1 MKWVN
6 ETEFTLEEVLAIA
19 KGDYFALAEQVGIGS
34 DLIDLDPRNT
44 NTEAMILFD
53 TLLARCGS
61 EVAVY
66 AIEGE
71 EEIEKTRFLRR
82 LLGYWLASAPGWLD
96 KLEAHDQGR
105 QKGMLSGVKSSSTS
119 RDYANDA
126 PSIKDP
132 AVEDLSHV
140 SYFTKAT
147 AESETDMGTVA
158 SRIAEIDSV
167 AKGIYSEWA
176 DALATRFS
184 LGV

>member
-1 MKWVN
+1 MRFVT
-6 ETEFTLEEVLAIA
+6 ETEFTLDEVLAIA
-19 KGDYFALAEQVGIGS
+19 QGDYFALAEQVGLS
-34 DLIDLDPRNT
+34 SLVDVDPRNT
-44 NTEAMILFD
+44 NEVAGILFE
-53 TLLARCGS
+53 TLLAGCGS

-66 AIEGE
+66 ALEGQE
-71 EEIEKTRFLRR
+71 DFEKTRFLRM
-82 LLGYWLASAPGWLD
+82 LLGFWLSSAPGWLD
-96 KLEAHDQGR
+96 RLEAHGQAR
-105 QKGMLSGVKSSSTS
+105 QKGLMSGVKSSSTN

-147 AESETDMGTVA
+147 AESETDMGTPA
-158 SRIAEIDSV
+158 SRVAEVDSV

-176 DALATRFS
+176 DALANRFS

>member
-1 MKWVN
+1 MRFVN

-19 KGDYFALAEQVGIGS
+19 QGDYFALAEQVG
-34 DLIDLDPRNT
+34 LANLTNLDPRNT
-44 NTEAMILFD
+44 QEVAGILFE
-53 TLLARCGS
+53 TLLARCGD

-71 EEIEKTRFLRR
+71 EELEKTRFLKRF
-82 LLGYWLASAPGWLD
+82 LGYWLASAPGWLD
-96 KLEAHDQGR
+96 RLEAHNQGR
-105 QKGMLSGVKSSSTS
+105 QKGLLSGVKSSSTN

-167 AKGIYSEWA
+167 AKGIYSDWA

>member
-1 MKWVN
+1 MRFVT

-19 KGDYFALAEQVGIGS
+19 QGDYFALAERLGLVNLQNV
-34 DLIDLDPRNT
+34 DPRNT
-44 NTEAMILFD
+44 QDVSDILFE
-53 TLLARCGS
+53 TLLARCGD

-71 EEIEKTRFLRR
+71 EELEKTRFLKRF
-82 LLGYWLASAPGWLD
+82 LGYWLSSAPGWLD
-96 KLEAHDQGR
+96 RLDAHDKAR
-105 QKGMLSGVKSSSTS
+105 QKGLMSGVKSSSTN

-147 AESETDMGTVA
+147 AESETDMGTPA
-158 SRIAEIDSV
+158 SRVAEIDSV

-176 DALATRFS
+176 DALANRFS

>member
-1 MKWVN
+1 MKFVN

-19 KGDYFALAEQVGIGS
+19 QGDYFALAELVGIGPG
-34 DLIDLDPRNT
+34 LVYLVARNT
-44 NTEAMILFD
+44 NEKADILFE

-66 AIEGE
+66 ALEGE
-71 EEIEKTRFLRR
+71 DETAHPRFLRR
-82 LLGYWLASAPGWLD
+82 LLGYWLSSAPGWLD
-96 KLEAHDQGR
+96 RLDAHKQAR
-105 QKGMLSGVKSSSTS
+105 QKGLMSGVKSSSTN

-147 AESETDMGTVA
+147 AESETDMGTPA
-158 SRIAEIDSV
+158 SRVAEIDSV

-176 DALATRFS
+176 DAIATRFS

>member
-1 MKWVN
+1 MRFVN

-19 KGDYFALAEQVGIGS
+19 QGDYFALAEQVG
-34 DLIDLDPRNT
+34 LANLANLDPRNT
-44 NTEAMILFD
+44 QDVAGILFD
-53 TLLARCGS
+53 TLLARCGD

-71 EEIEKTRFLRR
+71 EELEKTRFLKRF
-82 LLGYWLASAPGWLD
+82 LGYWLASAPGWLD
-96 KLEAHDQGR
+96 RLEAHNQGR
-105 QKGMLSGVKSSSTS
+105 QKGLLSGVKSSSTN

-132 AVEDLSHV
+132 ALEDLSHV

-176 DALATRFS
+176 DAIATRFS

>member
-1 MKWVN
+1 MRFVT

-19 KGDYFALAEQVGIGS
+19 QGDYFALAEQVG
-34 DLIDLDPRNT
+34 LANLTNLDPRNT
-44 NTEAMILFD
+44 QDVAGILFE
-53 TLLARCGS
+53 TLLARCGD

-71 EEIEKTRFLRR
+71 EELEKTRFLKRF
-82 LLGYWLASAPGWLD
+82 LGYWLASAPGWLD
-96 KLEAHDQGR
+96 RLEAHDKGR
-105 QKGMLSGVKSSSTS
+105 QKGLLSGVKSSSTN

-176 DALATRFS
+176 DAIATRFS

>member
-1 MKWVN
+1 MNFVT

-19 KGDYFALAEQVGIGS
+19 QGDYFALAEQVGLS
-34 DLIDLDPRNT
+34 NLVDVDPRNT
-44 NTEAMILFD
+44 NEVASILFE
-53 TLLARCGS
+53 TLRARCGS

-66 AIEGE
+66 ALEGQE
-71 EEIEKTRFLRR
+71 DFEKTRFLRM
-82 LLGYWLASAPGWLD
+82 LLGFWLSSAPGWLD
-96 KLEAHDQGR
+96 RLDAHDQAR
-105 QKGMLSGVKSSSTS
+105 QKGRRSGVKASSRD

-147 AESETDMGTVA
+147 AESETDMGTPA
-158 SRIAEIDSV
+158 SRVAEIDSV

>member
-1 MKWVN
+1 MRIVA
-6 ETEFTLEEVLAIA
+6 EIEFTVEEVLATA
-19 KGDYFALAEQVGIGS
+19 QGDYFALAEQVGLS
-34 DLIDLDPRNT
+34 SLVDVDPRNT
-44 NTEAMILFD
+44 NEVAGNLFE

-66 AIEGE
+66 ALEGQE
-71 EEIEKTRFLRR
+71 DFEKTRFLRM
-82 LLGYWLASAPGWLD
+82 LLGFWLSSAPGWLD
-96 KLEAHDQGR
+96 RLDAHKQAR
-105 QKGMLSGVKSSSTS
+105 QKGLMSGVKSSSTN

-147 AESETDMGTVA
+147 AESETDMGTPA

>member
-1 MKWVN
+1 MKFVT

-19 KGDYFALAEQVGIGS
+19 QGDYFALAEQVGLS
-34 DLIDLDPRNT
+34 SLIDVDPRNT
-44 NTEAMILFD
+44 NEVAGILFE

-66 AIEGE
+66 ALEGQE
-71 EEIEKTRFLRR
+71 DFEKTRFLRM
-82 LLGYWLASAPGWLD
+82 LLGFWLSSAPGWLD
-96 KLEAHDQGR
+96 RLDAHKQAR
-105 QKGMLSGVKSSSTS
+105 QKGLMSGVKSSSTN

-126 PSIKDP
+126 PSIKEP

-147 AESETDMGTVA
+147 AESETDMGTPA
-158 SRIAEIDSV
+158 SRVAEIDSV
-167 AKGIYSEWA
+167 AKGIYSDWA

>member
-1 MKWVN
+1 MRFVT

-19 KGDYFALAEQVGIGS
+19 QGDYFALAEQVG
-34 DLIDLDPRNT
+34 LANLTNLDPRNT
-44 NTEAMILFD
+44 QDVAGILFD
-53 TLLARCGS
+53 TLLARCGD

-71 EEIEKTRFLRR
+71 EELEKTRFLKRF
-82 LLGYWLASAPGWLD
+82 LGYWLASAPGWLD
-96 KLEAHDQGR
+96 RLEAHNQGR
-105 QKGMLSGVKSSSTS
+105 QRGLLSGVKSSSTN

-176 DALATRFS
+176 DAIATRFS

>member
-1 MKWVN
+1 MKFVT
-6 ETEFTLEEVLAIA
+6 ETEFTLDEVLAIA
-19 KGDYFALAEQVGIGS
+19 QGDYFALAEQVGLTN
-34 DLIDLDPRNT
+34 LIDVDPRNT
-44 NTEAMILFD
+44 NEVAGNLFE

-66 AIEGE
+66 ALEGQE
-71 EEIEKTRFLRR
+71 DFEKTRFLRM
-82 LLGYWLASAPGWLD
+82 LLGFWLSSAPGWLD
-96 KLEAHDQGR
+96 RLDAHKQAR
-105 QKGMLSGVKSSSTS
+105 QKGLMSGVKSSSTN

-147 AESETDMGTVA
+147 AESETDMGTPA
-158 SRIAEIDSV
+158 SRVAEIDSV

>member
-1 MKWVN
+1 MKFVT

-19 KGDYFALAEQVGIGS
+19 QGDYFALAEQVGLS
-34 DLIDLDPRNT
+34 SLVDVDPRNT
-44 NTEAMILFD
+44 NEVAGILFE

-66 AIEGE
+66 ALEGQE
-71 EEIEKTRFLRR
+71 DFEKTRFLRM
-82 LLGYWLASAPGWLD
+82 LLGFWLSSAPGWLD
-96 KLEAHDQGR
+96 RLDAHKQAR
-105 QKGMLSGVKSSSTS
+105 QKGLMSGVKSSSTN

-158 SRIAEIDSV
+158 SRVAEIDSV

-176 DALATRFS
+176 DAWATRFS
-184 LGV
+184 VGV

>member
-1 MKWVN
+1 MKFVT

-19 KGDYFALAEQVGIGS
+19 QGDYFALAEQVGLS
-34 DLIDLDPRNT
+34 SLIDVDPRNT
-44 NTEAMILFD
+44 NEVAGILFE

-66 AIEGE
+66 ALEGQE
-71 EEIEKTRFLRR
+71 DFEKTRFLRM
-82 LLGYWLASAPGWLD
+82 LLGFWLSSAPGWLD
-96 KLEAHDQGR
+96 RLDAHKQAR
-105 QKGMLSGVKSSSTS
+105 QKGLMSGVKSSSTN

-126 PSIKDP
+126 PSIKEP

-147 AESETDMGTVA
+147 AESETDMGTPA
-158 SRIAEIDSV
+158 SRVAEIDSV

>member
-1 MKWVN
+1 MKFVT
-6 ETEFTLEEVLAIA
+6 ETEFTLDEVLAIA
-19 KGDYFALAEQVGIGS
+19 QGDYFALAEQVGLTN
-34 DLIDLDPRNT
+34 LIDVDPRNT
-44 NTEAMILFD
+44 NEVAGNLFE

-66 AIEGE
+66 ALEGQE
-71 EEIEKTRFLRR
+71 DFEKTRFLRM
-82 LLGYWLASAPGWLD
+82 LLGFWLSSAPGWLD
-96 KLEAHDQGR
+96 RLDAHKQAR
-105 QKGMLSGVKSSSTS
+105 QKGLMSGVKSSSTN

-147 AESETDMGTVA
+147 AESETDMGTPA

-167 AKGIYSEWA
+167 AKGIYSDWA

>member
-1 MKWVN
+1 MKFVT

-19 KGDYFALAEQVGIGS
+19 QGDYFALAEQVGLS
-34 DLIDLDPRNT
+34 SLVNVDPRNT
-44 NTEAMILFD
+44 NEVAGILFE

-66 AIEGE
+66 ALEGQE
-71 EEIEKTRFLRR
+71 DFEKTRFLRM
-82 LLGYWLASAPGWLD
+82 LLGFWLASAPGWLD
-96 KLEAHDQGR
+96 RLDAHKQAR
-105 QKGMLSGVKSSSTS
+105 QKGLMSGVKSSSTN

-147 AESETDMGTVA
+147 GESETDMGTPA
-158 SRIAEIDSV
+158 SRYEEAIKVDGS
-167 AKGIYSEWA
+167 IYAQWA
-176 DALATRFS
+176 DDIGTHFS

>member
-1 MKWVN
+1 MRFVN

-19 KGDYFALAEQVGIGS
+19 QGDYFALAEQVG
-34 DLIDLDPRNT
+34 LANLTNLDPRNT
-44 NTEAMILFD
+44 QEVAGILFE
-53 TLLARCGS
+53 TLLARCGD

-71 EEIEKTRFLRR
+71 EELEKTRFLKRF
-82 LLGYWLASAPGWLD
+82 LGYWLASAPGWLD
-96 KLEAHDQGR
+96 RLEAHNQGR
-105 QKGMLSGVKSSSTS
+105 QKGLLSGVKSSSTN

-147 AESETDMGTVA
+147 AESETDMGIVA

-167 AKGIYSEWA
+167 AKGIYSDWA

>member
-1 MKWVN
+1 MKFVT

-19 KGDYFALAEQVGIGS
+19 QSDYFALAEQVGIGN

-44 NTEAMILFD
+44 NAEAMTLFD
-53 TLLARCGS
+53 TLLARCGD

-96 KLEAHDQGR
+96 RLDAHKQAR
-105 QKGMLSGVKSSSTS
+105 QKGLMSGVKSNSTN

-147 AESETDMGTVA
+147 AESETDMGTPA

-176 DALATRFS
+176 DAIATRFS

>member
-1 MKWVN
+1 MKFVT

-19 KGDYFALAEQVGIGS
+19 QGDYFALAEQVGLTNLV
-34 DLIDLDPRNT
+34 DVDPRNT
-44 NTEAMILFD
+44 NEVAGILFE

-66 AIEGE
+66 ALEGQE
-71 EEIEKTRFLRR
+71 DFEKTRFLRM
-82 LLGYWLASAPGWLD
+82 LLGFWLSSAPGWLD
-96 KLEAHDQGR
+96 RLDAHEQAR
-105 QKGMLSGVKSSSTS
+105 QKGLMSGVKSSSTN

-147 AESETDMGTVA
+147 AESETDMGTPA
-158 SRIAEIDSV
+158 SRVAEIDSI
-167 AKGIYSEWA
+167 AKGIYSDWA
-176 DALATRFS
+176 DAIANRFS

>member
-1 MKWVN
+1 MKFVN

-19 KGDYFALAEQVGIGS
+19 QGDYFALAEQVGLS
-34 DLIDLDPRNT
+34 SLVDVDPRNT
-44 NTEAMILFD
+44 NEVAGNLFE

-66 AIEGE
+66 ALEGQE
-71 EEIEKTRFLRR
+71 DFEKTRFLRM
-82 LLGYWLASAPGWLD
+82 LLGFWLSSAPGWLD
-96 KLEAHDQGR
+96 RLDAHGQAR
-105 QKGMLSGVKSSSTS
+105 QKGLMSGDKSTS
-119 RDYANDA
+119 TNRDYANDA

-147 AESETDMGTVA
+147 AESETDMGTPA
-158 SRIAEIDSV
+158 SRVAEIDSV

>member
-1 MKWVN
+1 MKFVT

-19 KGDYFALAEQVGIGS
+19 QGDYFALAEQVGLS
-34 DLIDLDPRNT
+34 SLVDVDPRNT
-44 NTEAMILFD
+44 NEVAGNLFE

-66 AIEGE
+66 ASEGQE
-71 EEIEKTRFLRR
+71 DFEKTRFLRM
-82 LLGYWLASAPGWLD
+82 LLGFWLSSAPGWLD
-96 KLEAHDQGR
+96 RLDAHKQAR
-105 QKGMLSGVKSSSTS
+105 QKGLMSGVKSSSTN

-147 AESETDMGTVA
+147 AESETDMGTPA
-158 SRIAEIDSV
+158 SRVAEIDSV

>member
-1 MKWVN
+1 MRFVT

-19 KGDYFALAEQVGIGS
+19 QGDYFALAEQVG
-34 DLIDLDPRNT
+34 LANLTNLDPRNT
-44 NTEAMILFD
+44 QDVAGILFE
-53 TLLARCGS
+53 TLLARCGD

-71 EEIEKTRFLRR
+71 EELEKTRFLKRF
-82 LLGYWLASAPGWLD
+82 LGYWLASAPGWLD
-96 KLEAHDQGR
+96 RLEAHNQGR
-105 QKGMLSGVKSSSTS
+105 QKGLLSGVKSSSTN

-176 DALATRFS
+176 DAIATRFS

>member
-1 MKWVN
+1 MKWVS

-19 KGDYFALAEQVGIGS
+19 QGDYFALAEQVGLGN
-34 DLIDLDPRNT
+34 LKNLDHRNT
-44 NTEAMILFD
+44 NEVAGYLFE

-66 AIEGE
+66 ALDGE

-96 KLEAHDQGR
+96 RLDAHDQGR

-147 AESETDMGTVA
+147 SDSETDMGTVA

-176 DALATRFS
+176 DAIATRFS

>member
-1 MKWVN
+1 MKFVT

-19 KGDYFALAEQVGIGS
+19 QGDYFALAEQVGLGN
-34 DLIDLDPRNT
+34 LQNLDPRNT
-44 NTEAMILFD
+44 NEVAGYLFE

-71 EEIEKTRFLRR
+71 EEVEKTRFLKRF
-82 LLGYWLASAPGWLD
+82 LGYWLASAPGWLD

-105 QKGMLSGVKSSSTS
+105 QKGLLSGVKSSSTS

-176 DALATRFS
+176 DAIATRFS

>member
-1 MKWVN
+1 MKFVT

-19 KGDYFALAEQVGIGS
+19 QGDYFALAEQVGLANLV
-34 DLIDLDPRNT
+34 DVDPRNT
-44 NTEAMILFD
+44 NAVAGILFE

-66 AIEGE
+66 ALEGQE
-71 EEIEKTRFLRR
+71 DFEKTRFLRM
-82 LLGYWLASAPGWLD
+82 LLGFWLSSAPGWLD
-96 KLEAHDQGR
+96 RLDAHEQAR
-105 QKGMLSGVKSSSTS
+105 QKGLMSGVKSSSTN

-147 AESETDMGTVA
+147 AESETDMGTPA
-158 SRIAEIDSV
+158 SRVAEIDSV
-167 AKGIYSEWA
+167 AKGIFSEWA
-176 DALATRFS
+176 DAIANRFS

>member
-1 MKWVN
+1 MRFVT

-19 KGDYFALAEQVGIGS
+19 QGDYFALAEQVGIGN
-34 DLIDLDPRNT
+34 DLIDLDPRNS

-53 TLLARCGS
+53 TLLSRCGS

-66 AIEGE
+66 ALEGQE
-71 EEIEKTRFLRR
+71 DFEKTRFLRM
-82 LLGYWLASAPGWLD
+82 LLGFWLSSAPGWLD
-96 KLEAHDQGR
+96 RLDAHKQAR
-105 QKGMLSGVKSSSTS
+105 QKGLMSGVKSSSTN

-147 AESETDMGTVA
+147 AESETDMGTPA
-158 SRIAEIDSV
+158 SRVAEIDSV

>member
-1 MKWVN
+1 MKFVN
-6 ETEFTLEEVLAIA
+6 ETEFTLDEVLAIA
-19 KGDYFALAEQVGIGS
+19 QGDYFALAEQVGLTNLVNI
-34 DLIDLDPRNT
+34 DPRNT
-44 NTEAMILFD
+44 NEVAGILFE

-66 AIEGE
+66 ALEGE
-71 EEIEKTRFLRR
+71 EELEKTRFLRS
-82 LLGYWLASAPGWLD
+82 LLGYWLSSAPGWLD
-96 KLEAHDQGR
+96 RLDAHDQAR
-105 QKGMLSGVKSSSTS
+105 QKGLMSGVKSSSTN

-147 AESETDMGTVA
+147 AESETDMGTPA
-158 SRIAEIDSV
+158 SRVAEIDSV
-167 AKGIYSEWA
+167 AKGIYSDWA

>member
-1 MKWVN
+1 MKFVN

-19 KGDYFALAEQVGIGS
+19 QGDYFALAEQVGLTNLVNI
-34 DLIDLDPRNT
+34 DPRNT
-44 NTEAMILFD
+44 NEVAGILFE

-66 AIEGE
+66 ALEGE
-71 EEIEKTRFLRR
+71 EELEKTRFLRS
-82 LLGYWLASAPGWLD
+82 LLGYWLSSAPGWLD
-96 KLEAHDQGR
+96 RLDAHDQAR
-105 QKGMLSGVKSSSTS
+105 QKGLMSGVKSSSTN

-147 AESETDMGTVA
+147 AESETDMGTPA
-158 SRIAEIDSV
+158 SRVAEIDSV
-167 AKGIYSEWA
+167 AKGIYSDWA

>member
-1 MKWVN
+1 MRFVT
-6 ETEFTLEEVLAIA
+6 ETEFTLEEVLAVA
-19 KGDYFALAEQVGIGS
+19 QGDYFALAEQVG
-34 DLIDLDPRNT
+34 LANLTNLDPRNT
-44 NTEAMILFD
+44 QDVAGILFD
-53 TLLARCGS
+53 TLLARCGD

-71 EEIEKTRFLRR
+71 EELEKTRFLKRF
-82 LLGYWLASAPGWLD
+82 LGYWLASAPGWLD
-96 KLEAHDQGR
+96 RLEAHNQGR
-105 QKGMLSGVKSSSTS
+105 QKGLLSGVKSSSTN

-158 SRIAEIDSV
+158 SRISEIDSV
-167 AKGIYSEWA
+167 AKGIYSDWA

>member
-1 MKWVN
+1 MRIVA
-6 ETEFTLEEVLAIA
+6 EIEFTVEEVLATA
-19 KGDYFALAEQVGIGS
+19 QGDYFALAEQVGLS
-34 DLIDLDPRNT
+34 SLVDVDPRNT
-44 NTEAMILFD
+44 NEVAGNLFE

-66 AIEGE
+66 ALEGQE
-71 EEIEKTRFLRR
+71 DFEKTRFLRM
-82 LLGYWLASAPGWLD
+82 LLGFWLSSAPGWLD
-96 KLEAHDQGR
+96 RLDAHKQAR
-105 QKGMLSGVKSSSTS
+105 QKGLMRGVKSSSTN

-147 AESETDMGTVA
+147 AESETDMGTPA

>member
-1 MKWVN
+1 MT

-19 KGDYFALAEQVGIGS
+19 QGDYFALAEQVGLS
-34 DLIDLDPRNT
+34 TLVDVDPRNT
-44 NTEAMILFD
+44 NEVAGILFE
-53 TLLARCGS
+53 TLLTRCGS

-66 AIEGE
+66 ALEGQE
-71 EEIEKTRFLRR
+71 DFEKTRFLRM
-82 LLGYWLASAPGWLD
+82 LLGFWLSSAPGWLD
-96 KLEAHDQGR
+96 RLDAHEQAR
-105 QKGMLSGVKSSSTS
+105 RKGLMSGVKSTSTN

-147 AESETDMGTVA
+147 AESETDMGTPA

>member
-1 MKWVN
+1 MKFVN

-19 KGDYFALAEQVGIGS
+19 QGDYFALAEQVGLS
-34 DLIDLDPRNT
+34 SLIDVDPRNT
-44 NTEAMILFD
+44 NEVAGNLFE

-66 AIEGE
+66 ALEGQE
-71 EEIEKTRFLRR
+71 DFEKTRFLRM
-82 LLGYWLASAPGWLD
+82 LLGFWLSSAPGWLD
-96 KLEAHDQGR
+96 RLDAHGQAR
-105 QKGMLSGVKSSSTS
+105 QKGLMSGVKSSSTN

-147 AESETDMGTVA
+147 AESETDMGTPA
-158 SRIAEIDSV
+158 SRVAEIDSV

>member
-1 MKWVN
+1 MKFVT

-19 KGDYFALAEQVGIGS
+19 QGDYFALAEQVG
-34 DLIDLDPRNT
+34 LANLTNLDPRNT
-44 NTEAMILFD
+44 QEVAGILFE
-53 TLLARCGS
+53 TLLARCGD

-71 EEIEKTRFLRR
+71 EELEKTRFLKRF
-82 LLGYWLASAPGWLD
+82 LGYWLASAPGWLD
-96 KLEAHDQGR
+96 RLEAHNQGR
-105 QKGMLSGVKSSSTS
+105 QKGLLSGVKSSSTN

-167 AKGIYSEWA
+167 AKGIYSDWA

>member
-19 KGDYFALAEQVGIGS
+19 QGDYFALAEQVGLS
-34 DLIDLDPRNT
+34 NLVDVDPRNT
-44 NTEAMILFD
+44 NEVAGILFE
-53 TLLARCGS
+53 TLLARCGD

-71 EEIEKTRFLRR
+71 EELEKTRFLRR

-96 KLEAHDQGR
+96 RLKAHDQAR
-105 QKGMLSGVKSSSTS
+105 QKGLLSGVKSSSTN

-147 AESETDMGTVA
+147 AESETDMGTPA

-167 AKGIYSEWA
+167 AKGIYSDWA
-176 DALATRFS
+176 DAIATRFS

>member
-1 MKWVN
+1 MKFVD

-19 KGDYFALAEQVGIGS
+19 QGDYFALAEQVGLGN
-34 DLIDLDPRNT
+34 LQNLDPRNT
-44 NTEAMILFD
+44 NEVAGYLFE
-53 TLLARCGS
+53 TLLARCGD

-71 EEIEKTRFLRR
+71 EEVEKTRFLRR
-82 LLGYWLASAPGWLD
+82 FLGYWLSSAPGWLD
-96 KLEAHDQGR
+96 RLEAHEQGR

>member
-1 MKWVN
+1 MKFVS
-6 ETEFTLEEVLAIA
+6 ETEFTLEEVLAVA
-19 KGDYFALAEQVGIGS
+19 QGDYFALAEQVGLSSLVNI
-34 DLIDLDPRNT
+34 DPRNT
-44 NTEAMILFD
+44 NEVAGILFD

-66 AIEGE
+66 ALEGE
-71 EEIEKTRFLRR
+71 EELEKTRFLRS
-82 LLGYWLASAPGWLD
+82 LLGYWLSSAPGWLD
-96 KLEAHDQGR
+96 RLDAHDQAR
-105 QKGMLSGVKSSSTS
+105 QKGLMSGVKSSSTN

-147 AESETDMGTVA
+147 AESETDMGTPA
-158 SRIAEIDSV
+158 SRVAEIDSV